1 MGKTDRDILGEAT
14 GIDGQLRRRNV
25 NSQND
30 GRGILL
36 IQNPADQTLVRAD
49 LCRQMPGVGFV
60 LRTGLTRVIFPHRV
74 GMMMKRRDKQHR
86 QENRQHQEGGY
97 ALFQRHNVQSS
108 ECKDNKNPYPCRYG
122 EG

>member
-74 GMMMKRRDKQHR
+74 GMMIVP
-86 QENRQHQEGGY
+86 EGKPGTRGRLTFK
-97 ALFQRHNVQSS
+97 AVQ
-108 ECKDNKNPYPCRYG
+108 KDGTVLSDVEPRILNG
-122 EG
+122 EV